1 MTPKQFIYLALAI
14 AGAVG
19 TWYFNLQI
27 EDLSTFFT
35 AVWDTPL
42 TSSLMIDLIV
52 AGFTFFV
59 FMWPEGR
66 RLGISP
72 WLLVGLLLVTGMV
85 AFAFSFPLFMFF
97 RERAIA
103 KLENG

>member
-1 MTPKQFIYLALAI
+1 MKPKQLIYLVLAI
-14 AGAVG
+14 VGAVG
-19 TWYFNLQI
+19 TWYFNLQMA
-27 EDLSTFFT
+27 DLGSFFT

-42 TSSLMIDLIV
+42 TSSLMVDLLV
-52 AGFTFFV
+52 AVLTFLV

-66 RLGISP
+66 RLGMNPLLLIA
-72 WLLVGLLLVTGMV
+72 LLVVTGMV

-103 KLENG
+103 KVEAD